1 MAFNF
6 FNFFL
11 FCLETIWPS
20 RPFKPSQMRQ
30 KIYVVPVKDIY
41 HVNLTF
47 PMEDL
52 LDYYSAAPH
61 AYLAQIIGKDIFF
74 LLNYPEFKKMEDFKT
89 PT

>member
-1 MAFNF
+1 
-6 FNFFL
+6 
-11 FCLETIWPS
+11 
-20 RPFKPSQMRQ
+20 MRQ

-61 AYLAQIIGKDIFF
+61 AYLAQIIGKDNFF
-74 LLNYPEFKKMEDFKT
+74 YLISLNLKKMEAFKT